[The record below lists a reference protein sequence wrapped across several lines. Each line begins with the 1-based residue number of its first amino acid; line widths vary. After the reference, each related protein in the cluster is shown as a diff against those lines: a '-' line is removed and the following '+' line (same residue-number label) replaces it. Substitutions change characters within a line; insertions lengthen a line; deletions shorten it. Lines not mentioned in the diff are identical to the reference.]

1 MQLTDFYRDVLHL
14 SEALLIEQAVNASE
28 VRQLKA
34 GECLIRQGE
43 VPSHICFLMCGV
55 IRGFV
60 IDVNGKD
67 ITDCIAFRR
76 GDAAMPD
83 NDFTQPASI
92 TIEALTDGKVVCIT
106 ADEVVRLLKEYPS
119 LEELYRKLL
128 FISSSRHRDL
138 KMAAYQYTAI
148 QRYQWFLTEYP
159 GLIDKISHKHIASL
173 LNMTPVTLSKIRKDL
188 KKGKTDAALAV
199 FSAESSGEACPPKT
213 R

>member
-1 MQLTDFYRDVLHL
+1 MALHVLD
-14 SEALLIEQAVNASE
+14 EAN
-28 VRQLKA
+28 R
-34 GECLIRQGE
+34 CLGCKKPMCQQGCPIRTNI
-43 VPSHICFLMCGV
+43 P
-55 IRGFV
+55 
-60 IDVNGKD
+60 
-67 ITDCIAFRR
+67 
-76 GDAAMPD
+76 
-83 NDFTQPASI
+83 
-92 TIEALTDGKVVCIT
+92 
-106 ADEVVRLLKEYPS
+106 EVVRLLKEYPS

-159 GLIDKISHKHIASL
+159 GLIDKISHKYIASL